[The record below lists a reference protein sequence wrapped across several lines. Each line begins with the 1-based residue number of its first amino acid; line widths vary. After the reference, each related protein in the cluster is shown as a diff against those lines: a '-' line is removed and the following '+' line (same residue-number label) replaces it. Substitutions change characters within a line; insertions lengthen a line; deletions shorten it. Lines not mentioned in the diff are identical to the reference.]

1 MNKTP
6 MADQRNGTVL
16 TQPQARA
23 CIGCNH
29 PFTGRARGMVSQFI
43 LVLMGI
49 FAAGTRGAMADGGSG
64 PAEQAIAALPL
75 YAPAGQV
82 DGTIRLWGHGSPKH
96 DFMGRLVDAW
106 IAGFARYQPGV
117 KFENHMYGTAS
128 AIGALYT
135 GAGDIAILGEEISPA
150 AATAFER
157 EKHYPPTGIQI
168 ATGSLDVNYFDYA
181 HMIFVQKDNPIKG
194 LTLAQLDAAFGAE
207 HRRGPRNIR
216 TWGELGLTGEWE
228 ARRIQPYGWQVD
240 VDFALFFREAVLEN
254 SHRWNTDL
262 KEFVHLQRLDGTQY
276 DHGQRILDAL
286 AWDPAGIA
294 ISNVRYAN
302 PAVRALPLA
311 RDEGG
316 PYYEP
321 TKANLIAQT
330 YPLVRIIPAFIDVA
344 PGHPVD
350 PQVREFL
357 RYILSREGQQ
367 ALVDDSGYLPL
378 AADAI
383 RRQLEKLP

>member
-1 MNKTP
+1 MSLNRASWIVSLLALALGP
-6 MADQRNGTVL
+6 GVPAFASAGPE
-16 TQPQARA
+16 TQ
-23 CIGCNH
+23 
-29 PFTGRARGMVSQFI
+29 FV
-43 LVLMGI
+43 
-49 FAAGTRGAMADGGSG
+49 D
-64 PAEQAIAALPL
+64 ALPP
-75 YAPAGQV
+75 YAPSSQV
-82 DGTIRLWGHGSPKH
+82 SGTIRLWGHGSPKH
-96 DFMGRLVDAW
+96 DFMGRIVDAW
-106 IAGFARYQPGV
+106 ISGFAKYQPDV

-168 ATGSLDVNYFDYA
+168 ATGSLDVNFFDYA

-194 LTLAQLDAAFGAE
+194 LTLAQLDAIFGAE

-216 TWGELGLTGEWE
+216 TWGELGLTGEW
-228 ARRIQPYGWQVD
+228 ANRRIQPYGWQVD

-262 KEFVHLQRLDGTQY
+262 KEFVHVLRPDGTQY
-276 DHGQRILDAL
+276 DHGQQILDAL
-286 AWDPAGIA
+286 AKDPAGIA

-302 PAVRALPLA
+302 PAVRPLA
-311 RDEGG
+311 LARREGE
-316 PYYEP
+316 PYYAP

-330 YPLVRIIPAFIDVA
+330 YPLGRIIPAYIDVA
-344 PGHPVD
+344 PGQPVD
-350 PQVREFL
+350 PKVREFL

-367 ALVDDSGYLPL
+367 ALVHDSDYLPL
-378 AADAI
+378 GAYAI
-383 RRQLEKLP
+383 RLQREKLR